1 MHFKN
6 FKIKMKIIIIV
17 ILAILISIAAVG
29 GYCLTHTLVQAQ
41 EDIAAFEKELMDET
55 RQKLIDLVNTV
66 YTMVVKVHSQAVRT
80 EDIKKRYGAEL
91 KNLVDVPYS
100 IMNRAYT
107 QARKASADIDGMDG
121 QRMETVKK
129 RSRPKLKRCAMKTA
143 TISGSMTH
151 TPKWFCIRR
160 YRP

>member
-80 EDIKKRYGAEL
+80 EDIKKDMVQ
-91 KNLVDVPYS
+91 N
-100 IMNRAYT
+100 
-107 QARKASADIDGMDG
+107 
-121 QRMETVKK
+121 
-129 RSRPKLKRCAMKTA
+129 
-143 TISGSMTH
+143 
-151 TPKWFCIRR
+151 
-160 YRP
+160 